1 MYRTLPRFIADEQ
14 GAAAIEYALV
24 ASLVSVA
31 LIATLILVGVGL
43 SDQVASVVEAIQT
56 AGS

>member
-31 LIATLILVGVGL
+31 LIATLILVGASL